1 MARVELLMPKMGE
14 SIIEAT
20 ILKWVKNVGDNVAM
34 DETILE
40 IATDKVDSEIP
51 SPVSGTIAEI
61 LYPEDSVV
69 EVGKIIAIIAT
80 EGENVKP
87 AAIPML
93 MSFFIIILFPSKEI
107 LIMGKS
113 FIDFTTASIK
123 RGVKVIFSPYFS

>member
-1 MARVELLMPKMGE
+1 
-14 SIIEAT
+14 
-20 ILKWVKNVGDNVAM
+20 M

-87 AAIPML
+87 AATPSVREEKPSEIVESTADIVQNIETIKAELTNPSV
-93 MSFFIIILFPSKEI
+93 SFSEDERF
-107 LIMGKS
+107 
-113 FIDFTTASIK
+113 
-123 RGVKVIFSPYFS
+123 